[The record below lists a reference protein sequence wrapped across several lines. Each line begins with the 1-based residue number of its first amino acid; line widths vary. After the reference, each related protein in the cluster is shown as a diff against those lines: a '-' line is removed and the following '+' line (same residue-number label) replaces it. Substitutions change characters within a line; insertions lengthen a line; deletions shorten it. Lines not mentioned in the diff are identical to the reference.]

1 MANQFVSIASTNSAA
16 HRNARRGK
24 LLIWGPPKGHA
35 GGSCHSHRCEGHYGR
50 PRHQAGERETSGF
63 GAREESDHRQGRH
76 DDESGKRVIT
86 YSLPRNPFLENAKK
100 SARFYNRMRRLRAK
114 TLLVPLPHHFAV
126 IRFLLLTLDCLLGG
140 FLQVH
145 FHCLRKRSV
154 RFGID
159 SFGVND

>member
-1 MANQFVSIASTNSAA
+1 MLEDLAILTGVKAITED
-16 HRNARRGK
+16 RGIK
-24 LLIWGPPKGHA
+24 LENVKLQGL
-35 GGSCHSHRCEGHYGR
+35 GR
-50 PRHQAGERETSGF
+50 AKKVTIE
-63 GAREESDHRQGRH
+63 GRH
-76 DDESGKRVIT
+76 DDEGGKRFTVIT

-100 SARFYNRMRRLRAK
+100 SARFYKRMRRLRAK
-114 TLLVPLPHHFAV
+114 TLLVPLPHDFAV
-126 IRFLLLTLDCLLGG
+126 IRFLLLTVDRLLGG